1 MAGIA
6 LCLLAILF
14 VAINALAGA
23 WLTSAR
29 IDLTEDRLYTLSD
42 STRSLLASVNEPI
55 TFRFYLSSALAQHVP
70 MLGIYAGRVHDLLT
84 EYENISGGMVR
95 VEKLDPAPFSDIEDR
110 AVAAGLNGIPAVTGG
125 DNLYFGLVGTN
136 TTDDRETIPFMR
148 FDRESVLEYDISQM
162 LYALATP
169 EPTVVGILSS
179 LPTDGTMRMNA
190 TGQQEAVPPYVIR
203 SRLGQLFE
211 TQFLGRVVDEV
222 PADVDVLLIVHP
234 KGFSPNTLFAIDQFL
249 LGGGKAMIFVDPYA
263 EAEGMEGQMVGTTI
277 DGSTLD
283 PLFAAWGLA
292 FDSKQVVGDRL
303 TARKVLAQDQNRPVE
318 YIPWLELR
326 GPNISAES
334 PITSGISTV
343 AVASAGHIGVMDG
356 ATISLEPLLTTS
368 QGSALFDSKMVQGFR
383 DAERLLQ
390 AYEPTGDRYVIAGR
404 VTGMVETAFP
414 NGVPAGPDSDAKDAE
429 TAAPTWTRPVLAT
442 SSTPLDVIVI
452 ADADLLV
459 DRFWII
465 MRDFVGGQVPVPT
478 ADNGDFVLNGIE
490 ALTGSTALTGLRGRG
505 SISRAFD
512 VLQDLQRKASQRFE
526 DKERQIVETLE
537 KTETDLRAFRRRT
550 PEGSA
555 VIVSDRD
562 RRRMEGLQRELLRL
576 RAELRA
582 VRRSITEDFEGLQT
596 RLWFLNIALIPILVA
611 ILAMILSVWRSRQRR
626 DRAREAVAG

>member
-452 ADADLLV
+452 ADADSAGRPFL
-459 DRFWII
+459 DHHARFC
-465 MRDFVGGQVPVPT
+465 RG
-478 ADNGDFVLNGIE
+478 
-490 ALTGSTALTGLRGRG
+490 TG
-505 SISRAFD
+505 
-512 VLQDLQRKASQRFE
+512 
-526 DKERQIVETLE
+526 
-537 KTETDLRAFRRRT
+537 
-550 PEGSA
+550 PC
-555 VIVSDRD
+555 SDR
-562 RRRMEGLQRELLRL
+562 
-576 RAELRA
+576 
-582 VRRSITEDFEGLQT
+582 
-596 RLWFLNIALIPILVA
+596 
-611 ILAMILSVWRSRQRR
+611 RQRR
-626 DRAREAVAG
+626 FRPERNRGTDRFDSADGPARTGQHQSCLRRAAGSATQGLATFRGQGTPDRRDPGENGNGSARLSTAHPRRQRGHRLGPRPPQDGGVAAGAPAAARRTACRAPVDHRRFRRAPDPFVVPEHRAHTNPCRNPRDDPVSLAQPAAT